1 MWAFLVFIPKMMSPQ
16 FSLRMFLPSEVYSHI
31 RYNFISLITVYASLH
46 SKESPLFFTKFISHV
61 LKRSL
66 SHLVVSWGN
75 HNFRVSGKVSN
86 LLQHVRSFPYNSASY
101 REEILLT
108 KLKYNPV
115 GLHCCYVR
123 HSNMP
128 HYCFW
133 DLSPSILLSSLYCI
147 GTSSWFITTHGSTN
161 MGVFF
166 SACKALWH
174 FNRNFYK

>member
-1 MWAFLVFIPKMMSPQ
+1 MMSPQ

-128 HYCFW
+128 HYCF
-133 DLSPSILLSSLYCI
+133 
-147 GTSSWFITTHGSTN
+147 
-161 MGVFF
+161 
-166 SACKALWH
+166 
-174 FNRNFYK
+174 